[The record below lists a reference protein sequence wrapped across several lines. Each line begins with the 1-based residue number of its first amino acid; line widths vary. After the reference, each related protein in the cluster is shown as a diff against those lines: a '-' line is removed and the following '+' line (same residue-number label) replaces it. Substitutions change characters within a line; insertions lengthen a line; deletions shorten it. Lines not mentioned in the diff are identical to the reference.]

1 MFQHLRIVLQ
11 VLLMLFPQNGDSNN
25 LLHDAISPLLD
36 NLLDCTVDIVNK
48 YFTKD
53 LPTAVFIPTMG
64 FMPTLS
70 ISSDYNYLDF
80 LVQGLQQ
87 QTNQSLVTFD
97 QIDSSVFSKKKIR
110 IGSFILIVSGETD
123 ALFITA
129 NKILNKIFESWNPSS
144 TLLIATTYMPK
155 SENEEYYLARKLLR
169 RVWRISQISD
179 AIAVIPNPFG
189 DRLDVYNWSPDK
201 RHDRCLKVLDEM
213 DHLDSWTFEWKE
225 FLSKSNLFP
234 KKQITDMKGCTLKG
248 FFYSRPPLVNIRP
261 SGFVWGTLT
270 SELVIIADLLNFA
283 VDPVVEGYV
292 SNPDFIVPTSCD
304 DDTIDLDCT
313 FFYPY
318 HRDIFKW
325 YVPSGE
331 LIPRWKSLTKVFNP
345 FMWVCTVTTFIV
357 GSVTSW
363 LLQKNSKS
371 KNKPTVSFSLV
382 LIDMFSTYLAFSVSN
397 NHNGP
402 VASTFFVLWLFYCLI
417 INTAYQSALISFLA
431 DPGEY
436 KPISTLEELH
446 ESGLNFIKLVN
457 PWGSFEDRILG
468 EYNFAN
474 VTCGGIDIVQCV
486 EQVSEDRSAA
496 VITNEFLGQ
505 MAMVETYSQTKKK
518 VRMIPIEGNV
528 MELYISMTLFDYGC
542 LLFKPLEELM
552 HRLFS
557 SGILQWMNKEHSRY
571 FKTQFKDFENQV
583 LFATTL
589 SHVQG
594 AFYCWLAG
602 ILLACVLF
610 VFETIFYRKKGL

>member
-1 MFQHLRIVLQ
+1 MFQHLRIVLK
-11 VLLMLFPQNGDSNN
+11 VLLMMFLQNGDGNN
-25 LLHDAISPLLD
+25 LLHDAVSPLLD

-53 LPTAVFIPTMG
+53 LPTAVFIPTLG

-80 LVQGLQQ
+80 LVHGLQQ

-97 QIDSSVFSKKKIR
+97 QIDSSVFSKKEIR

-129 NKILNKIFESWNPSS
+129 NKVLNEILESWNPST

-155 SENEEYYLARKLLR
+155 SENEEYYLARKFLR

-213 DHLDSWTFEWKE
+213 DHLDSWIFEWKE
-225 FLSKSNLFP
+225 FQNKSNLFP

-248 FFYSRPPLVNIRP
+248 YFYARQPLVNIRP
-261 SGFVWGTLT
+261 SGLVWGTLP
-270 SELVIIADLLNFA
+270 SELVIISNLLNFDI
-283 VDPVVEGYV
+283 DPIKKGHV
-292 SNPDFIVPTSCD
+292 SHPDFIVPATGD

-345 FMWVCTVTTFIV
+345 FMWFCTVTTFII
-357 GSVTSW
+357 GSITSW

-371 KNKPTVSFSLV
+371 ENKPTVSFSVV

-397 NHNGP
+397 KHSGL

-446 ESGLNFIKLVN
+446 ESGLNFIRLVN
-457 PWGSFEDRILG
+457 TWGSFEKRILG
-468 EYNFAN
+468 EYTFAN
-474 VTCGGIDIVQCV
+474 LTCGRKDIVQCV
-486 EQVSEDRSAA
+486 EQVSKDRSAA

-505 MAMVETYSQTKKK
+505 MAMVKTYSHIRKKA
-518 VRMIPIEGNV
+518 RMIPIEGNV
-528 MELYISMTLFDYGC
+528 MELYISMAMFNYGC
-542 LLFKPLEELM
+542 LLFKPLEELF

-557 SGILQWMNKEHSRY
+557 SGIPQSMNKEHIRHI
-571 FKTQFKDFENQV
+571 KTQFKDFENEV

-594 AFYCWLAG
+594 AFYSWLAG
-602 ILLACVLF
+602 ILMACVVF
-610 VFETIFYRKKGL
+610 VFEIIFHRQ